1 MVDRLFIKE
10 LNRLGIDLNKCSREE
25 AIEIIN
31 DKIEEAKQ
39 KLTEANKKLIDIY
52 KEEIKKKRTT

>member
-1 MVDRLFIKE
+1 MVDKLFIKK

-25 AIEIIN
+25 AIEIVN

-39 KLTEANKKLIDIY
+39 KLAEANEKLIKIY
-52 KEEIKKKRTT
+52 QKEMKKR